1 MEFSH
6 LWQVNLKKMLFV
18 LTILFIGGVVLYLLN
33 PSSYWFMP
41 KCPFK
46 LITGLNCPGCG
57 IQRAIHAMLHGK
69 FTEAITYNYYLVYSG
84 PYATSFVFVW
94 LMPKNKFRERIK
106 KVIENRYV
114 VNFYVISFVIWL
126 FVRNYYNL

>member
-1 MEFSH
+1 M
-6 LWQVNLKKMLFV
+6 KKMLFV

-46 LITGLNCPGCG
+46 LITGLSCPGCG

-114 VNFYVISFVIWL
+114 VDFYIISFVIWL

>member
-1 MEFSH
+1 M
-6 LWQVNLKKMLFV
+6 KKMLFV
-18 LTILFIGGVVLYLLN
+18 LIILFIGGVVLYLLN

-46 LITGLNCPGCG
+46 LITGLSCPGCG

-114 VNFYVISFVIWL
+114 VDFYIISFVIWL

>member
-1 MEFSH
+1 M
-6 LWQVNLKKMLFV
+6 KKMLFV
-18 LTILFIGGVVLYLLN
+18 LTILLFGGVVLYLLN

-46 LITGLNCPGCG
+46 LITGLSCPGCG

-84 PYATSFVFVW
+84 PYAASFIVVW
-94 LMPKNKFRERIK
+94 LMPKNKFRERIR

-114 VNFYVISFVIWL
+114 VDFYIISFVIW
-126 FVRNYYNL
+126 FFIRNYYNL

>member
-1 MEFSH
+1 M
-6 LWQVNLKKMLFV
+6 KKMLFV

>member
-18 LTILFIGGVVLYLLN
+18 LTILLFGGVVLYLLN

-106 KVIENRYV
+106 KVI
-114 VNFYVISFVIWL
+114 S
-126 FVRNYYNL
+126 

>member
-1 MEFSH
+1 
-6 LWQVNLKKMLFV
+6 MLFV

-46 LITGLNCPGCG
+46 LITGLSCPGCG

>member
-1 MEFSH
+1 M
-6 LWQVNLKKMLFV
+6 KKMLFV

-46 LITGLNCPGCG
+46 LITGLSCPGCG

>member
-46 LITGLNCPGCG
+46 LISGLNCPGCG